1 MSLLIQLLKI
11 NMKQPIE
18 IMLTVRD
25 FDPKLSNY
33 SLIRFLFKVMLML
46 QSKWQFM
53 WHENNILF
61 WPLATSEFSIHHLT
75 AGAILTQFNEVRN

>member
-1 MSLLIQLLKI
+1 MSLLIKLLKI
-11 NMKQPIE
+11 NVKQPIE

-46 QSKWQFM
+46 QSK
-53 WHENNILF
+53 
-61 WPLATSEFSIHHLT
+61 
-75 AGAILTQFNEVRN
+75 